1 MLDDLRAWVALA
13 AAGAQF
19 MLRTVAGVV
28 ALLSRDPQRRANAR
42 ALLGALDGQ
51 SAGGAVNA
59 PENPRDNDQ
68 RAGTNDPAED
78 GERRR
83 EERPASTGR

>member
-1 MLDDLRAWVALA
+1 MLEDLRAWVALA

-19 MLRTVAGVV
+19 IMRTTAGTV

-51 SAGGAVNA
+51 PDSGSGSGQ
-59 PENPRDNDQ
+59 PSGQIRENTQDGDQ
-68 RAGTNDPAED
+68 PARTNNPAEAD
-78 GERRR
+78 DCGQV
-83 EERPASTGR
+83 